1 MFKFLHKPKPPRIEL
16 FVRHCHYSLASAHKA
31 RMPFF
36 SKERCFENL
45 VNTIDCAN
53 VNVTFFLDTFHPM
66 EGEHFLRR
74 QSQYPVIE
82 IKAGQEAGSFL
93 QLLDHVSSLKLA
105 ADTIIYFLEDDYI
118 HRSGWIKILQEGFTL
133 PNVDYVTLYDH
144 RDKYFYAMYSE
155 MRSKI
160 YHTVSCHWRTTPS
173 TTNTYAMRFETLK
186 KHLPVHRAYSEG
198 RQITADHEKFCK
210 LSESGAALVSAI
222 PGWATHAEPDFASPC
237 FDWEQILMQDSEKQS
252 LKK

>member
-16 FVRHCHYSLASAHKA
+16 FVRHCHYSHASAHKA

-118 HRSGWIKILQEGFTL
+118 YTAECRLCHTL
-133 PNVDYVTLYDH
+133 
-144 RDKYFYAMYSE
+144 
-155 MRSKI
+155 
-160 YHTVSCHWRTTPS
+160 
-173 TTNTYAMRFETLK
+173 
-186 KHLPVHRAYSEG
+186 
-198 RQITADHEKFCK
+198 
-210 LSESGAALVSAI
+210 
-222 PGWATHAEPDFASPC
+222 
-237 FDWEQILMQDSEKQS
+237 
-252 LKK
+252 

>member
-1 MFKFLHKPKPPRIEL
+1 M
-16 FVRHCHYSLASAHKA
+16 
-31 RMPFF
+31 
-36 SKERCFENL
+36 
-45 VNTIDCAN
+45 
-53 VNVTFFLDTFHPM
+53 
-66 EGEHFLRR
+66 
-74 QSQYPVIE
+74 
-82 IKAGQEAGSFL
+82 
-93 QLLDHVSSLKLA
+93 
-105 ADTIIYFLEDDYI
+105 II
-118 HRSGWIKILQEGFTL
+118 FTL